1 MDYDILSRPNA
12 RGFLEVAMNY
22 QLANLSTDL
31 RRISYW
37 IYYGRTDLAKE
48 FISNAK
54 NRYKI
59 KSSVGPFM
67 DVWKEVEKIK
77 LGKEGSVR
85 AADRATTLAS
95 VLLQESL
102 KR

>member
-1 MDYDILSRPNA
+1 
-12 RGFLEVAMNY
+12 MNY

-37 IYYGRTDLAKE
+37 IYDGKE
-48 FISNAK
+48 KLVK
-54 NRYKI
+54 NYIEKIKPKYKI
-59 KSSVGPFM
+59 NKPVGIYK

-95 VLLQESL
+95 ILLQESL